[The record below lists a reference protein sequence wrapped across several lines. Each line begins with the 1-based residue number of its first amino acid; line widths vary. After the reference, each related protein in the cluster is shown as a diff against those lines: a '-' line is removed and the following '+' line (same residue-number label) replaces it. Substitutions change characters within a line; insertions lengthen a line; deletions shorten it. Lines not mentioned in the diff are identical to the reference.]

1 MDQQN
6 VLEGSMPKMDNLI
19 WRVFK
24 LFLKNKKQ
32 ILDRLDLTCSQYEI
46 LSAIY
51 FLMRV
56 RPEVIQIDLSEKA
69 FIDPMTTSTILRNLQ
84 KKGLIKRNRSLVN
97 TRTII
102 VELTPIGV
110 VLFENACRQLEAYSE
125 MIFEGINQK
134 HLTSQLTKLSH
145 NLNKLNY

>member
-6 VLEGSMPKMDNLI
+6 VLEGSIPKMDNLI

-32 ILDRLDLTCSQYEI
+32 ILERLDLTCSQYEI
-46 LSAIY
+46 LSATY
-51 FLMRV
+51 YLV
-56 RPEVIQIDLSEKA
+56 NTRPEVIQIDLSEKA

-84 KKGLIKRNRSLVN
+84 KKGLIKRNRSSVN
-97 TRTII
+97 TRTVI
-102 VELTPIGV
+102 VELTPVGV
-110 VLFENACRQLEAYSE
+110 ALFEKACQQVEAYSE

-134 HLTSQLTKLSH
+134 LLISQLTKLSH